1 MEPKRNQAEQM
12 VFLNPIIYYGHK
24 KMTGKQ
30 GVHTKVAKNNPN
42 TASLVSTSFKRR
54 KNSPW

>member
-1 MEPKRNQAEQM
+1 MEPKRNQAKQM
-12 VFLNPIIYYGHK
+12 VFLNPMIYYGHK

-30 GVHTKVAKNNPN
+30 GVHTKIAKNNLN

>member
-1 MEPKRNQAEQM
+1 MEPKRNQAKQM
-12 VFLNPIIYYGHK
+12 VFLNPMIYYEHK

-30 GVHTKVAKNNPN
+30 GVHTKIAKNNLN

-54 KNSPW
+54 KNSP

>member
-1 MEPKRNQAEQM
+1 M
-12 VFLNPIIYYGHK
+12 VFLNPMIYYGHK

-30 GVHTKVAKNNPN
+30 GVHTKIAKNNPN
-42 TASLVSTSFKRR
+42 TRTARVVSTSFKRG